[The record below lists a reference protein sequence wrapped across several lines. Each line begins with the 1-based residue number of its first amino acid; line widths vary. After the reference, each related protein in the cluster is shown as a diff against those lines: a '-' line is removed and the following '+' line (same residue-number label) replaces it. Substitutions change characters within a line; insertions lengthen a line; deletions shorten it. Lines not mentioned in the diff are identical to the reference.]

1 MLTLVPLKNTQEIIE
16 FFALKGLQPNEGSG
30 CVICKD
36 GDEVLGLCLYD
47 LTPQKMVIRHI
58 EPLNDLSLGDGI
70 LRSTL
75 HVAAERSIMD
85 AYYAETVPEDF
96 FRKLMF
102 IKDEN
107 EKKLDIDKLFKSCG
121 SCTSF

>member
-1 MLTLVPLKNTQEIIE
+1 MLTLGPVKDRQEIIKI
-16 FFALKGLQPNEGSG
+16 FALKGLQMNDGSG
-30 CVICKD
+30 CVICKN

-75 HVAAERSIMD
+75 HVAAERSIMN
-85 AYYAETVPEDF
+85 AYYTETVPEDF

-102 IKDEN
+102 IKDEE
-107 EKKLDIDKLFKSCG
+107 EKSLDIDKLFKSCG
-121 SCTSF
+121 SCGK